1 MSPKLAINFENVE
14 CHLMSH
20 PSWLGWYKWAI
31 PTLNILN
38 DARKAKK
45 QNMLMQRILTE
56 GEGRFSTINLLIK
69 IGCFV
74 KKLNLKS
81 S

>member
-1 MSPKLAINFENVE
+1 MPSHVSPILARLVQMGNTHFK
-14 CHLMSH
+14 
-20 PSWLGWYKWAI
+20 PGY
-31 PTLNILN
+31 ILN